1 MNKMKKII
9 AGLALVS
16 TVSFGYQAI
25 ADADVY
31 TVKSGDTLWT
41 IAKNNQTTVE
51 KLMKDNNLT
60 SDLIFPGD
68 ELSFDV
74 TTNHV
79 AKAESEGTYVVKAG
93 DSLYK
98 IANKLGLSVDELV
111 KHNNIVNPNQI
122 KIGQVLNLKAPVVPA
137 ETVAPV
143 EASEAVEKVKEAAPE
158 VVEEATSQ
166 ETAVFKTVF
175 TAVANNYAYA
185 QCTWY
190 AHERRTALGNPMPHS
205 YFGNGGDWYLTAM
218 NLGMSVDHTPQVGD
232 VVSFPAGV
240 YGASVPWG
248 HVAVVEQVNA
258 DGSFVV
264 SEMHGGN
271 PTLHYRTIP
280 AYVAAYAYFI
290 H

>member
-93 DSLYK
+93 DSL
-98 IANKLGLSVDELV
+98 I
-111 KHNNIVNPNQI
+111 
-122 KIGQVLNLKAPVVPA
+122 
-137 ETVAPV
+137 
-143 EASEAVEKVKEAAPE
+143 
-158 VVEEATSQ
+158 
-166 ETAVFKTVF
+166 
-175 TAVANNYAYA
+175 
-185 QCTWY
+185 
-190 AHERRTALGNPMPHS
+190 
-205 YFGNGGDWYLTAM
+205 
-218 NLGMSVDHTPQVGD
+218 
-232 VVSFPAGV
+232 
-240 YGASVPWG
+240 
-248 HVAVVEQVNA
+248 
-258 DGSFVV
+258 
-264 SEMHGGN
+264 
-271 PTLHYRTIP
+271 
-280 AYVAAYAYFI
+280 
-290 H
+290 